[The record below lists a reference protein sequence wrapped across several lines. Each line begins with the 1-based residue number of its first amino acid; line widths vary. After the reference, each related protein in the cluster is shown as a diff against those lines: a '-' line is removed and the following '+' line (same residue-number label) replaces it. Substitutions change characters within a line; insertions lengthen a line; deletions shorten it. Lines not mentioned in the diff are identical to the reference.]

1 MFCTLQSYTFNFIK
15 CETQVIWKAT
25 NVHRF
30 SLILLIS
37 ETLKLQ
43 KPKRPSA
50 TKTFNPQK
58 PYSYKDLL
66 SLPWKTPA
74 SVQPSPPHHP
84 HWTNL
89 LSPFHLWKS
98 LIHVQ
103 NFKKFYSLQ
112 ATSGLWST
120 GFLIPITVRFFTQ
133 LICIWKLIYIFYGD
147 ICTRWSEKYLKF
159 TYGSTFCSLPP
170 LEYEFFTIKKKL

>member
-84 HWTNL
+84 HWMNL

-103 NFKKFYSLQ
+103 NFKNFTLCKLQ
-112 ATSGLWST
+112 VVYDIR
-120 GFLIPITVRFFTQ
+120 GFLFQLPVGFLPNWYAFESSFTFSMETSVQ
-133 LICIWKLIYIFYGD
+133 DGQKNI
-147 ICTRWSEKYLKF
+147 
-159 TYGSTFCSLPP
+159 
-170 LEYEFFTIKKKL
+170 